1 MSPSNKY
8 ESLCGVAA
16 VNRPT
21 VVIVSD
27 VPEFSAT
34 ATRRWLSEP
43 SVPSFVLA
51 ESNSPAEFSEGNF
64 DLAVIGGVSCDA
76 LTPVLDTLKATGR
89 PFILISKLNG
99 NAPQGLITIP
109 EAPGW
114 PDLLVTIADQILE
127 RERINAELAKTL
139 ETLAKVEQ
147 QASLGRYMLEARHN
161 LNNALT
167 SILGNSDLILLDP
180 SALPSAQRSQV
191 ETIRNMALRLN
202 EIMRRFSSLQKEMQ
216 LMEQQGKK
224 KPAKKSAAAGV

>member
-1 MSPSNKY
+1 M
-8 ESLCGVAA
+8 A

-27 VPEFSAT
+27 VPEFSAA
-34 ATRRWLSEP
+34 ATRRWLAER

-51 ESNSPAEFSEGNF
+51 ESGSPAEFSEGNF
-64 DLAVIGGVSCDA
+64 DLAVIGGLSADA
-76 LTPVLDTLKATGR
+76 LMPVLHTLKSTGK
-89 PFILISKLNG
+89 PVIHVSHLNG
-99 NAPQGLITIP
+99 DAPHGPITIP

-114 PDLLVTIADQILE
+114 HDLLVTIAEQIFE
-127 RERINAELAKTL
+127 RERINDELTQTL

-147 QASLGRYMLEARHN
+147 QASLGRYMLDARHN

-180 SALPSAQRSQV
+180 SALPAAQRSQV
-191 ETIRNMALRLN
+191 ETIRNMAMRLH

-216 LMEQQGKK
+216 LVEQQGKK
-224 KPAKKSAAAGV
+224 KPAGKSAAAGA